1 MTKKNEE
8 INALENELKR
18 LKTEKR
24 KVELKRKI
32 EEEKDNH
39 KNLQLLPTVQP
50 SAAALVQNST
60 EGEQIH
66 EISDIIACST
76 EKSGNAMQIVDFLW
90 PEPIPQYQTITL
102 AGDMEF
108 RVGKKK
114 TLDKISMEE
123 WGFANI
129 QILQELLKRNTA
141 INVNTY
147 LNYTADIF
155 RLDSKYVWYSVLLY
169 DKEYKDKQAEEK
181 FTWGTY
187 RQDLR
192 DFQLVS
198 KRENPTTRAMN
209 DATKPHGKQS
219 ANNDRRRGPFLPDGR
234 EICRSFNNN
243 SCYRQDCRMMH
254 HCAICMSSSHSAISD
269 HGHSSATHIDKVAK
283 NPYAPQN

>member
-1 MTKKNEE
+1 MASTREKRDNAGDKLKDIIDSLKPKATKQKETHDNNEDSDSESDGEFAESFEKLTEDNDNEE

-24 KVELKRKI
+24 KVEFKRKI
-32 EEEKDNH
+32 EEEKDNL

-50 SAAALVQNST
+50 SVAALVQKILQKLTYSVSPQNMFGTLSCSMTKST
-60 EGEQIH
+60 ETCRQ
-66 EISDIIACST
+66 
-76 EKSGNAMQIVDFLW
+76 
-90 PEPIPQYQTITL
+90 
-102 AGDMEF
+102 
-108 RVGKKK
+108 
-114 TLDKISMEE
+114 
-123 WGFANI
+123 
-129 QILQELLKRNTA
+129 
-141 INVNTY
+141 
-147 LNYTADIF
+147 
-155 RLDSKYVWYSVLLY
+155 
-169 DKEYKDKQAEEK
+169 EK

-234 EICRSFNNN
+234 EICRNFNNN

-254 HCAICMSSSHSAISD
+254 HCAICMSSSHSAISG
-269 HGHSSATHIDKVAK
+269 HGHSNHSDKVAK

>member
-1 MTKKNEE
+1 MASTREKKDNAGEKLKDIIDGLKPKATKHKETESETHDNKEDSDSESDGEFADSFEKLTEDNDNEE

-32 EEEKDNH
+32 EEEKDNL

-60 EGEQIH
+60 KGEQIH
-66 EISDIIACST
+66 KISDIIACST
-76 EKSGNAMQIVDFLW
+76 EKSGKAMQIVDFLW

-129 QILQELLKRNTA
+129 RILQELLKRNTA

-155 RLDSKYVWYSVLLY
+155 RLASKYVWYSVRLY
-169 DKEYKDKQAEEK
+169 DKEYRDKQAEEK

-192 DFQLVS
+192 DF
-198 KRENPTTRAMN
+198 
-209 DATKPHGKQS
+209 
-219 ANNDRRRGPFLPDGR
+219 
-234 EICRSFNNN
+234 
-243 SCYRQDCRMMH
+243 
-254 HCAICMSSSHSAISD
+254 
-269 HGHSSATHIDKVAK
+269 
-283 NPYAPQN
+283 